1 MMDLN
6 EYNDYCTR
14 KLAHYNA
21 WLLDTK
27 REFGK
32 PYPGF
37 PEELKLAKK
46 GKKVESPV
54 IGNMAAV
61 LSGTAKAPKAT
72 AKRAARKG
80 SEGPKAGT
88 KSQLAVEIYKRL
100 AGDKAAVIQAIQD
113 ELKMSLAGAT
123 TYFYNAKKAA

>member
-1 MMDLN
+1 MDFNTYHNYL
-6 EYNDYCTR
+6 DR

-21 WLLDTK
+21 WLLDSK

-37 PEELKLAKK
+37 PEDMKK
-46 GKKVESPV
+46 GKKMQSPV
-54 IGNMAAV
+54 IADMAAT
-61 LSGTAKAPKAT
+61 LSGAKAAPAKAKP
-72 AKRAARKG
+72 AKAKAARK

-100 AGDKAAVIQAIQD
+100 AGDKAAVIAAIQD

>member
-1 MMDLN
+1 MNLN
-6 EYNDYCTR
+6 EYNDYCSR
-14 KLAHYNA
+14 KLAHYNE

-54 IGNMAAV
+54 IGNMAQV
-61 LSGTAKAPKAT
+61 LTGTAKAPKA
-72 AKRAARKG
+72 APKRAARMG
-80 SEGPKAGT
+80 SDGPKAGT
-88 KSQLAVEIYKRL
+88 KSQLAVDIYKRFS
-100 AGDKAAVIQAIQD
+100 GDKAMTIAAIQD
-113 ELKMSLAGAT
+113 ELQMSLAGAT

>member
-1 MMDLN
+1 MMNMNEQN
-6 EYNDYCTR
+6 EYGTR
-14 KLAHYNA
+14 KLEHYNK
-21 WLLDTK
+21 WLLDPK

-37 PEELKLAKK
+37 PEDLKK
-46 GKKVESPV
+46 GKKMQSPV
-54 IGNMAAV
+54 MADMAAT
-61 LSGTAKAPKAT
+61 LAGTKAKPVKA
-72 AKRAARKG
+72 KAARKG

-88 KSQLAVEIYKRL
+88 KSQLAVDIYKRFSGNKGQTI
-100 AGDKAAVIQAIQD
+100 AAIQD